1 MSWVAVG
8 VGAATL
14 IGGAIQADSAEDAG
28 NAAAQGGQLS
38 IAEQRRQFDLSRQDQ
53 LPFLEAG
60 YDALR
65 LQNQALKGDWS
76 GFQNS
81 PDYAYAYQQGMQG
94 LDRSAA
100 ARGGFMGG
108 GADADRIAL
117 GQGLASQNFNNYWD
131 RLAGRAGQGQSS
143 AQNLGALGGQYATNI
158 GNTYQDIG
166 NTRASSYMAQ
176 GNAWGDAFGQA
187 AGAFGQYYG
196 RKG

>member
-1 MSWVAVG
+1 MSWVAVA
-8 VGAATL
+8 VGGATL
-14 IGGAIQADSAEDAG
+14 IGGAIQADSAGDAADAS
-28 NAAAQGGQLS
+28 AAGGAAS

-65 LQNQALKGDWS
+65 AQNAALKGDYS

-81 PDYAYAYQQGMQG
+81 PDYAYALQQGLQSQERG
-94 LDRSAA
+94 AA

-117 GQGLASQNFNNYWD
+117 AQGLASQNFGNYWN
-131 RLAGRAGQGQSS
+131 RLAGRAGQGQST
-143 AQNLGALGGQYATNI
+143 AQNLGALGSQYATNV
-158 GNTYQDIG
+158 GNTYQDTA
-166 NTRASSYMAQ
+166 NTRASSYLAQ
-176 GNAWGDAFGQA
+176 GNAWGNALGGA